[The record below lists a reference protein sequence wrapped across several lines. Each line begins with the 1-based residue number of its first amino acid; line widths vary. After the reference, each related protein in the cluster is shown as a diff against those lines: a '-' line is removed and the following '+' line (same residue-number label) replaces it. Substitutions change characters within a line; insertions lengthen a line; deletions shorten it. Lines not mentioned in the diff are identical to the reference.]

1 MAKRGEVLV
10 ARRKLG
16 FGAEGKVEHF
26 AVLQSDHLRNLDTV
40 MVAPL
45 DIDGPLYEGDPLVVR
60 ISPKEAGTKQPH
72 VVLVHL
78 LSATLL
84 DRFEAARVGRLSAA
98 SMAKVDVLLRLALNV

>member
-1 MAKRGEVLV
+1 VLV

-16 FGAEGKVEHF
+16 FGAEGKAEHF
-26 AVLQSDHLRNLDTV
+26 AVLHSDRLRNLDTV

-45 DIDGPLYEGDPLVVR
+45 DVDGALYDGDPLVVR
-60 ISPKEAGTKQPH
+60 ISSKEAGTKQPH

-84 DRFEAARVGRLSAA
+84 DRFEAAHVGRLSAV
-98 SMAKVDVLLRLALNV
+98 SMAKVEVVLRLALDM